1 MKVYESKSQLDYIKD
16 INTQLKKT
24 IPEQV
29 EDLKVA
35 VAQLC
40 VAMDKVAKAL
50 EDKVCT
56 CN

>member
-16 INTQLKKT
+16 INTQLNKT

-29 EDLKVA
+29 EELKVA

-50 EDKVCT
+50 EDKV
-56 CN
+56 